1 MPESPICGFSFREKM
16 KQWRTHRATIA
27 QAAEIPSGG
36 LDESRKL
43 PSGIA
48 PGFRFAPAMR
58 LCCIDIQ

>member
-36 LDESRKL
+36 LDESRKAAIRDCARL
-43 PSGIA
+43 PRI
-48 PGFRFAPAMR
+48 P
-58 LCCIDIQ
+58 LCSSHATLLY